1 MKKRVLLCSLL
12 GVISVCSFSQTKNV
26 GINTEDPQGVFHI
39 VSGKEGNLNQ
49 EFDEFIVDSEG
60 NVGIGTRTPKAKL
73 EIIGTKGQ
81 ALRVKPAGVQS
92 KGEIIASDAEGN
104 FVAETRPMPEI
115 KEGSI
120 IQIHTPIGWA
130 PSAAPNLINT
140 TPFVPGDPNMPSGS
154 KPAVKISDQS
164 LELTE
169 GTWLIQLKYTT
180 RTTAGSGNN
189 FQVGGER
196 CGRQDPRD
204 VGFDQY
210 IWTLLYD
217 ENQSPEKG
225 VLTTVGFATERGGAC
240 ACTPQ
245 LTHVVK
251 INNGQTMKVS
261 AYASTSIDHNTIV
274 YVDGDYDVFST
285 GKPYFRAVRI
295 DQFK

>member
-12 GVISVCSFSQTKNV
+12 GVISVCSFSQTKSV

-39 VSGKEGNLNQ
+39 VSGKDDKLNQ

-81 ALRVKPAGVQS
+81 ALRVKPAGVQN

-120 IQIHTPIGWA
+120 IQIDTKA
-130 PSAAPNLINT
+130 SDETTSTSAPNLKDT
-140 TPFVPGDPNMPSGS
+140 TPFIPGDPNMSSGYN
-154 KPAVKISDQS
+154 PAVKISDKP

-180 RTTAGSGNN
+180 RTSNSSTGFGK
-189 FQVGGER
+189 G
-196 CGRQDPRD
+196 CGQDN
-204 VGFDQY
+204 GFDQY

-217 ENQSPEKG
+217 ENQSPDKG
-225 VLTTVGFATERGGAC
+225 VLTTVGFAVERGGAC

-251 INNGQTMKVS
+251 INNGQTMKIS
-261 AYASTSIDHNTIV
+261 AYASTSIKHNTIV
-274 YVDGDYDVFST
+274 YVDGNYPEFST

>member
-39 VSGKEGNLNQ
+39 VSGKDDKLNQ

-81 ALRVKPAGVQS
+81 ALRVKPAGVQT

-120 IQIHTPIGWA
+120 IQIETELIA
-130 PSAAPNLINT
+130 KKTSAPNLIKT
-140 TPFVPGDPNMPSGS
+140 TPFIPGDPNIPSGS
-154 KPAVKISDQS
+154 KPAVKISDKP

-180 RTTAGSGNN
+180 RTTAGSGEN
-189 FQVGGER
+189 FKAGGDK
-196 CGRQDPRD
+196 CGRDDGYP
-204 VGFDQY
+204 GFDQY

-217 ENQSPEKG
+217 ENQSPDKG
-225 VLTTVGFATERGGAC
+225 VLTTVGFATERSGAC

-261 AYASTSIDHNTIV
+261 AYASTSIKHNTIV
-274 YVDGDYDVFST
+274 YVDGNYPEFST

>member
-120 IQIHTPIGWA
+120 IQIKTRLDA
-130 PSAAPNLINT
+130 TSTSAPNFVNT
-140 TPFVPGDPNMPSGS
+140 SPFIPGDPNMPSGY
-154 KPAVKISDQS
+154 KPAIKISDKP

-180 RTTAGSGNN
+180 RTSNSSTG
-189 FQVGGER
+189 FGEG
-196 CGRQDPRD
+196 CGKMY
-204 VGFDQY
+204 GFDQY

-225 VLTTVGFATERGGAC
+225 VLTTIGFATERGGAC

-261 AYASTSIDHNTIV
+261 AYASTSIPHNTIV
-274 YVDGDYDVFST
+274 YVDGDYSGFST

>member
-39 VSGKEGNLNQ
+39 VSGKDDKLNQ

-73 EIIGTKGQ
+73 EIIGTRGQ
-81 ALRVKPAGVQS
+81 ALRVKPAGVQT

-120 IQIHTPIGWA
+120 IQIKTRLDA
-130 PSAAPNLINT
+130 TSTSAPNLINT
-140 TPFVPGDPNMPSGS
+140 SPYIPGDPNMPSGY
-154 KPAVKISDQS
+154 KPAIKISNQPI
-164 LELTE
+164 ELTE

-180 RTTAGSGNN
+180 RTTKGSGSN
-189 FQVGGER
+189 FQEGGQN
-196 CGRQDPRD
+196 CGRVNKP
-204 VGFDQY
+204 GFDQY

-217 ENQSPEKG
+217 ENQSPDKG
-225 VLTTVGFATERGGAC
+225 VLTTVGFATERDGAC

-274 YVDGDYDVFST
+274 YVDGDYTGFST

>member
-39 VSGKEGNLNQ
+39 VGEEGNLNQ

-73 EIIGTKGQ
+73 EIVGTKGQ
-81 ALRVKPAGVQS
+81 ALRVKPAGVQT

-104 FVAETRPMPEI
+104 FVAEKRPMPEI

-120 IQIHTPIGWA
+120 IQIETQT
-130 PSAAPNLINT
+130 SDKTTSAPNLINT
-140 TPFVPGDPNMPSGS
+140 TPFIPGDPNIPSGS
-154 KPAVKISDQS
+154 KPAVKISDKP

-180 RTTAGSGNN
+180 RTSNSSTGFGEGCGQNN
-189 FQVGGER
+189 
-196 CGRQDPRD
+196 
-204 VGFDQY
+204 GFDQY

-217 ENQSPEKG
+217 ENQSPDKG
-225 VLTTVGFATERGGAC
+225 VLTTVGFAVERDGAC

-251 INNGQTMKVS
+251 INNGQSMKVS
-261 AYASTSIDHNTIV
+261 AYASTSISHNTIV
-274 YVDGDYDVFST
+274 YVDGGYTGFST

-295 DQFK
+295 DRFK